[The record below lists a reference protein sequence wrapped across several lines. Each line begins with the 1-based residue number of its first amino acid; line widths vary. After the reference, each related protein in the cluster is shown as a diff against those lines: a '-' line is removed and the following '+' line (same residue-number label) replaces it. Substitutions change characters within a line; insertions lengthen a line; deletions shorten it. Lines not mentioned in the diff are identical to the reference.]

1 MTAAITQTTKK
12 KQQQIDVNATI
23 ESIWK
28 RYLGN
33 NLAPQILNRG
43 FSYAN
48 NIKQQDVLITGMNPI
63 YYQDRKHENNI
74 YSFGGIL
81 HTHTVDN
88 YWKFLRTMLVSPL
101 GQTDLRSDTAYLD
114 VFYFRENEFSDFDEA
129 FQQNA
134 KGKNFLQEQLN
145 LTRHIVENIV
155 QPKVILVMS
164 SEAAPF
170 WPRPSKKGPIN
181 MGYDM
186 KLIEG
191 LPCGYVFQ
199 ITGLLNEGPFE
210 NKKAKTNLKGTYVLF
225 SNTIT
230 RNTRAERK
238 PTARQIA
245 GLLEKYEKNVG

>member
-33 NLAPQILNRG
+33 NLAPQILHRG

-88 YWKFLRTMLVSPL
+88 YWKFLRTMLVSPC
-101 GQTDLRSDTAYLD
+101 APCWY
-114 VFYFRENEFSDFDEA
+114 
-129 FQQNA
+129 
-134 KGKNFLQEQLN
+134 
-145 LTRHIVENIV
+145 RHWV
-155 QPKVILVMS
+155 
-164 SEAAPF
+164 
-170 WPRPSKKGPIN
+170 
-181 MGYDM
+181 
-186 KLIEG
+186 
-191 LPCGYVFQ
+191 
-199 ITGLLNEGPFE
+199 
-210 NKKAKTNLKGTYVLF
+210 
-225 SNTIT
+225 
-230 RNTRAERK
+230 K
-238 PTARQIA
+238 PTCAAIPLTSMCSTSVRTSFPTSMKHSNKMPKARTSFR
-245 GLLEKYEKNVG
+245 NNST

>member
-12 KQQQIDVNATI
+12 KQQQLDVNATI

-28 RYLGN
+28 RYLSSD
-33 NLAPQILNRG
+33 LAPQILNRG
-43 FSYAN
+43 ISYFGN
-48 NIKQQDVLITGMNPI
+48 TKQQDVLITGMNPI
-63 YYQDRKHENNI
+63 YYPEREHTNNV

-101 GQTDLRSDTAYLD
+101 GHTDLRDCTTYLD
-114 VFYFRENEFSDFDEA
+114 LFYFRENSYDDFDKA

-145 LTRHIVENIV
+145 LTRHILENIV

-164 SEAAPF
+164 TEAASF

-225 SNTIT
+225 SSPIT
-230 RNTRAERK
+230 RLTRGDRK

-245 GLLEKYEKNVG
+245 MLLEKYEKNVG